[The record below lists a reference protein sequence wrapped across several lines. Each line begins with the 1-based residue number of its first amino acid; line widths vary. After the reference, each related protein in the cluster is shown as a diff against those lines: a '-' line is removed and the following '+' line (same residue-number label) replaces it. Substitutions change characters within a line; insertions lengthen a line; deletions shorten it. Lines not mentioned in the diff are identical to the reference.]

1 MKNLLKQISYL
12 KHLIINFIAP
22 IQIAIRII
30 EDKDDINQ
38 RYFPYKDEE
47 VRKNLEKIKKML
59 EEFKESKTDT
69 DLYLKIK
76 FYELNHEISYLE
88 KNLFE
93 LKKNLF
99 SVDSYKLKSMSKK
112 ILDNVKQIEKIFE
125 QIFILHK
132 IKPS

>member
-59 EEFKESKTDT
+59 EEFKESKTD
-69 DLYLKIK
+69 LYLKIK

-88 KNLFE
+88 KNVFE
-93 LKKNLF
+93 LKENLF

-112 ILDNVKQIEKIFE
+112 ILDNVKQIEKIFD
-125 QIFILHK
+125 QIFIF
-132 IKPS
+132 IA